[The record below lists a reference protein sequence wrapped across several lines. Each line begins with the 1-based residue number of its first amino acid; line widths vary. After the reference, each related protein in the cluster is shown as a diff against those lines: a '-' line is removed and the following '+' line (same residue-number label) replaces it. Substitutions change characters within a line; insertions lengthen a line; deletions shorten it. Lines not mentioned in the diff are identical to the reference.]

1 MSVVT
6 PVSEDCYDVSLNF
19 CAMSQLSQGDSNK
32 PAVMQKSALYLSL
45 SSLRCAWSLTE
56 LTVATL
62 SFLLSSPVCTGSHRP
77 VLARRPAGPGEHMV
91 TSMGN
96 IIMICI
102 RQQSA
107 QNIASAQECLCKIK
121 CFRFYAIILS
131 RPPPVINQ
139 SIWKIYNSLNLIWSL
154 FKRGFWGCVMTV
166 MMLTYDGDIGTI
178 SCPS

>member
-32 PAVMQKSALYLSL
+32 SAVMQKSALYLSL

-107 QNIASAQECLCKIK
+107 QNIASAHECLCKIK
-121 CFRFYAIILS
+121 CFRFYDIAIILS
-131 RPPPVINQ
+131 LPPPVINQ
-139 SIWKIYNSLNLIWSL
+139 TIWKIYISLNLIWSIFL
-154 FKRGFWGCVMTV
+154 DYVMTV